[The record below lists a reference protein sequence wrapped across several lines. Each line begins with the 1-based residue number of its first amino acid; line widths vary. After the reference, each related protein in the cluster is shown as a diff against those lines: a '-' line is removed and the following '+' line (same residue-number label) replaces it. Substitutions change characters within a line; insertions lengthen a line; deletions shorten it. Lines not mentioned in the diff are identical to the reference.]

1 MRGPE
6 EINEKICALRER
18 YGSDLLILG
27 HHYQR
32 DAVLA
37 HADERG
43 DSLELARKAAARQD
57 AKRIVFCGV
66 RFMAESADIVT
77 GPEQTVY
84 MPVPAAGCPMARM
97 ADAVA
102 MRRAWSDLNAVSDDW
117 LPVVY
122 VNSTVDVKACC
133 GEWGG
138 SACTSSN
145 AGRVFE
151 WVFKQGKKIFFLP
164 DEHLGVNTAYDL
176 EIPPDEVCVYD
187 PRLPKGGLTADALRR
202 ARVVVWRGFCLVH
215 AAFTV
220 ESVREVRRVRP
231 AAKIIVHPETPR
243 PVVEL
248 ADAHGS
254 TSQIIDYVKNAPSG
268 SEIVIGTEQNLVQRL
283 ADEERGRLTVKSLA
297 PILCANMAKTHA
309 HDLLTLLQD
318 WPEDSRVT
326 VPESVAGPARRALE
340 TMLSL

>member
-6 EINEKICALRER
+6 EIDGKIRALRER
-18 YGSDLLILG
+18 HGSELLILG

-43 DSLELARKAAARQD
+43 DSLELARKAAARKD

-66 RFMAESADIVT
+66 RFMAESADILT
-77 GPEQTVY
+77 GPEQAVY
-84 MPVPAAGCPMARM
+84 MPAPAAGCPMARM
-97 ADAVA
+97 ADAES

-122 VNSTVDVKACC
+122 VNSTTEVKACC
-133 GEWGG
+133 GAWGG

-151 WVFKQGKKIFFLP
+151 WVFKQGKKILFLP
-164 DEHLGVNTAYDL
+164 DEHLGVNTACDL
-176 EIPPDEVCVYD
+176 GLAPDEVCVYD
-187 PRLPKGGLTADALRR
+187 PRLPNGGLTTEAMRR
-202 ARVVVWRGFCLVH
+202 ARVAVWKGFCLVH

-220 ESVREVRRVRP
+220 EAVHEVRRVRP
-231 AAKIIVHPETPR
+231 GAKIIVHPETPR

-283 ADEERGRLTVKSLA
+283 AEEERGRLTVKSLI
-297 PILCANMAKTHA
+297 PIVCANMAKTHA
-309 HDLLTLLQD
+309 RDLLTLLQD
-318 WPEDSRVT
+318 WPEDGRVT
-326 VPESVAGPARRALE
+326 VPETVAEPARHALE